1 MKKVRK
7 GLLMIIGVCVLCTCC
22 VLGSKTDTVQAAM
35 ADEAE
40 DYEMQE
46 TESCITSAAMGWK
59 PRYFRFT
66 IPERSHV
73 TLKARISDPDG
84 TLNEY
89 SIEGCYID
97 IFDSNGKEVLKS
109 SDLQYTENKTTGVWS
124 TSRYKNLNKGTYYIE
139 CSTSSGGRRLF
150 TFWLQAEKQIKLS
163 KGSIKYLKSKKRGQ
177 MTIQCNNATNA
188 IGYRIQYSTDYR
200 FKRGVKTVYSPT
212 KSKTIKGLKKGKR
225 YYVKVCPYTVYDDG
239 TWVFGQ
245 NSYVRAVLVK

>member
-40 DYEMQE
+40 DYELE
-46 TESCITSAAMGWK
+46 ESYTGTIVGESIWDSVD
-59 PRYFRFT
+59 RYYKFT
-66 IPERSHV
+66 IPEKSHV
-73 TLKARISDPDG
+73 TLYASVDSTFWYSMEMYNSSGKA
-84 TLNEY
+84 
-89 SIEGCYID
+89 
-97 IFDSNGKEVLKS
+97 VVKS
-109 SDLQYTENKTTGVWS
+109 SDFIYTENVTTGKFK
-124 TSRYKNLNKGTYYIE
+124 TSIFKTSISRTLPAGTYYLDIRQE
-139 CSTSSGGRRLF
+139 GDSTRSSTY
-150 TFWLQAEKQIKLS
+150 TFRIQAEKQIKLA
-163 KGSIKYLKSKKRGQ
+163 KGNIKYLRSKKRGQ
-177 MTIQCNNATNA
+177 MTIRCNNATNA

-225 YYVKVCPYTVYDDG
+225 YYVKVCPYTVYYDG